1 MMSRFSSFVLALLL
15 LVASGQVMAAGTCTT
30 TVTGTWA
37 TAGTWADGTALVPSA
52 SCDNVAAIPANGDSA
67 VIAHDVTVGAAAT
80 INAVTVN
87 AGKTL
92 TLSAT
97 LTATTA
103 TINGGIT
110 YTAGTFPAQI
120 TSIGELFTNSAA
132 TFTLPAT
139 VTSVGGVSTS
149 GALTLA
155 AANVVTGNVTITTG
169 GSLAAASVLK
179 LAPTGDHL
187 ITPLA
192 AGTTISSLDLSGATA
207 AKKITSATGPV
218 TLTNG
223 VTFPAPVVG
232 ATKIITFSAGSSA
245 AISLIVPAATVAT
258 CAVAGTAVAV
268 GAYTLAADSTLTCT
282 VPAAVVN
289 NVSAPIFSTKEKA
302 AVFSQEVK

>member
-1 MMSRFSSFVLALLL
+1 
-15 LVASGQVMAAGTCTT
+15 
-30 TVTGTWA
+30 
-37 TAGTWADGTALVPSA
+37 
-52 SCDNVAAIPANGDSA
+52 
-67 VIAHDVTVGAAAT
+67 
-80 INAVTVN
+80 
-87 AGKTL
+87 L

-139 VTSVGGVSTS
+139 VISVGGGVSTS

-155 AANVVTGNVTITTG
+155 AANVVTGPVTITTG

-232 ATKIITFSAGSSA
+232 ATKIITFSAGASA

-258 CAVAGTAVAV
+258 CATGGTTITTAV
-268 GAYTLAADSTLTCT
+268 GATHAVAATTSLACT

-302 AVFSQEVK
+302 AVFGQEVK